1 MRSKDRIAPFLDE
14 VRKVWETQLTDMRFG
29 QLMSN
34 LESYA
39 QNNYGRDLFYM
50 EEDELLD
57 LLKEFVKNN

>member
-29 QLMSN
+29 QLMLN

-39 QNNYGRDLFYM
+39 QNKYERDLFNM

-57 LLKEFVKNN
+57 LLKEFVNN

>member
-39 QNNYGRDLFYM
+39 HNKYGRDLFYM

-57 LLKEFVKNN
+57 LLKEFVNK

>member
-39 QNNYGRDLFYM
+39 QTKYGRDLFYM

-57 LLKEFVKNN
+57 LLKEFVNQ

>member
-29 QLMSN
+29 QLMFN

-39 QNNYGRDLFYM
+39 QNKYERDLFNM

-57 LLKEFVKNN
+57 LLKEFVNN